1 MGFWRYVA
9 LSVAVFGGLGL
20 ILAAVPAYSPAAAL
34 AAAILSVSAVVIT
47 NLAIRSGSW
56 QLQVAFWEVFLL
68 FFTGMAIRAWL
79 ALLDKELSWIA
90 VLLLLVLHVG
100 AWCFPWLTPQV
111 SAGLARLQ
119 LAPTSRAGRFIQL
132 FSLSLIPGI
141 GGMALLV
148 QRLTKEEGLESLDTL
163 LIAIIGSMLAIGAPQ
178 AISHQFWEKRPW
190 SGKRQTS
197 QPTRS

>member
-1 MGFWRYVA
+1 MGLGKSII
-9 LSVAVFGGLGL
+9 LSLAVFGGLGL
-20 ILAAVPAYSPAAAL
+20 ILASVPEYTPAAAL
-34 AAAILSVSAVVIT
+34 VAAILSISAVVIAV
-47 NLAIRSGSW
+47 LAIRSGSW

-68 FFTGMAIRAWL
+68 FFTGMAFRAWL
-79 ALLDKELSWIA
+79 ALLDKQLSWI
-90 VLLLLVLHVG
+90 VIILMLVLHVA

-111 SAGLARLQ
+111 SARLARLQ

-141 GGMALLV
+141 GGMAFLV
-148 QRLTKEEGLESLDTL
+148 QRLTREEGLDSLDTL
-163 LIAIIGSMLAIGAPQ
+163 LIAIIGSVVAIGAPQ

-197 QPTRS
+197 KPTRA